1 MQEKSFYR
9 TIQKYLT
16 LYRQQPQPKRRLYA
30 SENRSHP
37 VPAHAGDLLLA
48 LKLYY
53 HFPAVDQR
61 RARASPVVLRQG
73 AYTVIIYT
81 RDHPPAHVHVKSATK
96 EARVR
101 LNPVEVTDNWGFRP
115 SETRA
120 ILKLIQDH
128 QRELLDKWAEIYPG
142 DKL

>member
-1 MQEKSFYR
+1 
-9 TIQKYLT
+9 
-16 LYRQQPQPKRRLYA
+16 
-30 SENRSHP
+30 
-37 VPAHAGDLLLA
+37 V
-48 LKLYY
+48 
-53 HFPAVDQR
+53 
-61 RARASPVVLRQG
+61 SPVVLRQG

-81 RDHPPAHVHVKSATK
+81 RDHPPAHVHVKSADK

-142 DKL
+142 GKL